1 MYKTLYTREY
11 QQMLALLR
19 AKRTDAQVSQVE
31 LARRLEWTQADVS
44 KCETGVRRLDV
55 IELRIWLKALGY
67 ELADFVQALDNSVPP
82 TTRSGPELSR
92 CRSVSHL
99 RIAHDIENSREHP
112 DRLLQACRSPL
123 VTQTSGCVASRRRP
137 RAVSRYR
144 CRRLRGLTNN
154 SMAVDGK
161 GWIRSY

>member
-67 ELADFVQALDNSVPP
+67 ELADFVQALDNSVPYYQE
-82 TTRSGPELSR
+82 SSPELSR
-92 CRSVSHL
+92 C
-99 RIAHDIENSREHP
+99 A
-112 DRLLQACRSPL
+112 Q
-123 VTQTSGCVASRRRP
+123 
-137 RAVSRYR
+137 
-144 CRRLRGLTNN
+144 
-154 SMAVDGK
+154 
-161 GWIRSY
+161 